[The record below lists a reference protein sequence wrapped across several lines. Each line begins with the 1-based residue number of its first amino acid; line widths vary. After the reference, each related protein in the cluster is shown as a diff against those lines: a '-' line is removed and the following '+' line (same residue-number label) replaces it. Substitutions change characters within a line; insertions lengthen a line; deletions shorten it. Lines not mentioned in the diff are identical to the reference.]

1 MLQTARAILKRDPA
15 AHSLWEVL
23 LTYPGLHALFWHR
36 IAHFLANH
44 GRYVLA
50 ALVSRFCTHRT
61 GIIIA
66 PEAQIGKRVFID
78 HGTGVVIGATAIV
91 EDDVTILHG
100 VTLGARDEVVNG
112 RRHPYVR
119 QGAFIGANAQVLG
132 PISVGRY
139 SKIGAGAV
147 VLKDVPDNMTAVGN
161 PARLVT
167 HKRTGWVTYRYSE
180 MIVGQRMEG

>member
-1 MLQTARAILKRDPA
+1 M
-15 AHSLWEVL
+15 
-23 LTYPGLHALFWHR
+23 
-36 IAHFLANH
+36 
-44 GRYVLA
+44 
-50 ALVSRFCTHRT
+50 
-61 GIIIA
+61 
-66 PEAQIGKRVFID
+66 
-78 HGTGVVIGATAIV
+78 VIGATAIV

-167 HKRTGWVTYRYSE
+167 HKRTGWVTYRYNE